1 MLHEGKSM
9 LHQRK
14 LSDFS
19 ERQQGNYM
27 TLRNIL
33 YINTLQKHSFYVA
46 ITMIF
51 RLFYIINTVSLVI
64 SKFFCD
70 LEHVGRNYFAFVV
83 LISRSYYSNFL
94 CYILL
99 KISLESDIY

>member
-1 MLHEGKSM
+1 MLHEEKFV

-19 ERQQGNYM
+19 ERQQGDYM

-64 SKFFCD
+64 SKNSKC
-70 LEHVGRNYFAFVV
+70 
-83 LISRSYYSNFL
+83 
-94 CYILL
+94 IL
-99 KISLESDIY
+99 

>member
-1 MLHEGKSM
+1 
-9 LHQRK
+9 
-14 LSDFS
+14 
-19 ERQQGNYM
+19 M